1 MRALTITE
9 ARLYLRDPMVLP
21 FALAL
26 PLVLLLVFGLPEES
40 SRPSPDIGGDI
51 PLETVLP
58 SLALT
63 LSFAMLGAYMLPA
76 FLTEYRVRG
85 VLRRLATTPVSPLA
99 VLVAHLLINLA
110 VAVVAVL
117 LTLLLGAAALEMP
130 MPENLPW
137 LVLVLVLGAT
147 SLFAVGLLIA
157 AVARDAQAAYV
168 LGALFFFPS
177 LFFAGIWLQKEQMP
191 STLSRIG
198 DFTPLGAFRESLEAA
213 WTGSA
218 PEPLAL
224 AVMAGVTVLAGGA
237 AARTFR
243 WE

>member
-1 MRALTITE
+1 MRALTLME

-26 PLVLLLVFGLPEES
+26 PLVLMIVFGLPEES
-40 SRPSPDIGGDI
+40 SRPSADIGGQV

-58 SLALT
+58 SLALA
-63 LSFAMLGAYMLPA
+63 LSFGMLGAYMLPA

-99 VLVAHLLINLA
+99 VLAAHLAINLA
-110 VAVVAVL
+110 VAAVAVL
-117 LTLLLGAAALEMP
+117 LVLLIGGAALGMP
-130 MPENLPW
+130 MPENVPG
-137 LVLVLVLGAT
+137 LVITLVLGAS

-157 AVARDAQAAYV
+157 AVARDAPASYV
-168 LGALFFFPS
+168 LAALFFFPS

-213 WTGSA
+213 WTGGS
-218 PEPLAL
+218 PELLAL
-224 AVMAGVTVLAGGA
+224 AVMAVVTVIAGGT
-237 AARTFR
+237 AARMFR

>member
-1 MRALTITE
+1 MKALAIME

-26 PLVLLLVFGLPEES
+26 PLVLMLVFGLPDES
-40 SRPSPDIGGDI
+40 SRPSADIGGRI

-58 SLALT
+58 SLALS
-63 LSFAMLGAYMLPA
+63 LSFGMLGAYMLPA

-85 VLRRLATTPVSPLA
+85 VLRRLSTTPVSPLA
-99 VLVAHLLINLA
+99 VLVAHLAINLA
-110 VAVVAVL
+110 VAAVAVAL
-117 LTLLLGAAALEMP
+117 VLVLGGAVLGMP
-130 MPENLPW
+130 MPENVPA

-147 SLFAVGLLIA
+147 SLFSLGLLIA
-157 AVARDAQAAYV
+157 AVARDAPAAYV

-213 WTGSA
+213 WTGGS
-218 PEPLAL
+218 PELLAL
-224 AVMAGVTVLAGGA
+224 AVMAVVTVLAGGT